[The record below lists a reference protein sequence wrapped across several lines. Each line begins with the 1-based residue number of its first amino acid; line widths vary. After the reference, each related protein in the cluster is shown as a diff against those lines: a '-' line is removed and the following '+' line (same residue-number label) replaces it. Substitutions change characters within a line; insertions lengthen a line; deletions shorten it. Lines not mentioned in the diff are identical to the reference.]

1 MDLEARDIIQ
11 KIDKS
16 DITILKA
23 MANPTNLIKKVHF
36 I

>member
-11 KIDKS
+11 KIDKRC
-16 DITILKA
+16 ITELRA
-23 MANPTNLIKKVHF
+23 MANPPNLIKKVHF